1 MKKKVFSGLVLL
13 LLLVIAAAWWL
24 TTSSPGLYSD
34 PAKPRQNTQYTNLL
48 KTYLEIPSIPPDPI
62 TNAII
67 STNGNEIV
75 VSIKDQSIGTN
86 KIKVPVTLHRAGTSN
101 RVSIANGSV
110 VFEMLQTGW
119 IVPTTNF
126 PYSIQ
131 FPGNYYLPTTLEKL
145 DPKKLLPQYKNQLQ
159 FEGDFPTAQLY
170 FLKTNLTDFKIIGYT
185 AFDARTKF
193 TLTTSYSSAI
203 SENSWWFRGS
213 VPIWHQTPL
222 EIATTIATGPCIFY
236 EAAPTIGTEIRHDSG
251 LVKFLGAIDQ
261 GINGW
266 SSSSSSGSE
275 TLRLTVDP
283 TQSSGQNPECTLI
296 FYIFPEAVYLP
307 FDIEALDATGKSIN
321 SLGNSFGGKMLT
333 TKFAGYSKDIKQ
345 LRLKIY
351 PNIHRIIWTL
361 PELPGL
367 PEENRGIAN
376 LFNVKIPYMR
386 FRYEGEY
393 QTALRKLVQ
402 MDMNYLPL
410 TYPNGYF
417 PTYRTNFTAKD
428 LFTEIE
434 SKIPPTP
441 PFANR
446 ILIADSQK
454 NKIELKPPLWQQLI
468 EKAKKLVGFK

>member
-1 MKKKVFSGLVLL
+1 
-13 LLLVIAAAWWL
+13 
-24 TTSSPGLYSD
+24 
-34 PAKPRQNTQYTNLL
+34 
-48 KTYLEIPSIPPDPI
+48 
-62 TNAII
+62 
-67 STNGNEIV
+67 
-75 VSIKDQSIGTN
+75 
-86 KIKVPVTLHRAGTSN
+86 
-101 RVSIANGSV
+101 
-110 VFEMLQTGW
+110 MLQTGW

-145 DPKKLLPQYKNQLQ
+145 DPKKLLPQYKNQLY
-159 FEGDFPTAQLY
+159 FEGDFPSAQFY
-170 FLKTNLTDFKIIGYT
+170 FSKTNLTDFKIIGYT

-222 EIATTIATGPCIFY
+222 EIATTIAIGPCKFY
-236 EAAPTIGTEIRHDSG
+236 EAAPTIGMEIRHDSG
-251 LVKFLGAIDQ
+251 LVKFLGAVDES
-261 GINGW
+261 INGW
-266 SSSSSSGSE
+266 STSSSSGSE
-275 TLRLTVDP
+275 TLRLTFDP
-283 TQSSGQNPECTLI
+283 TQNSGQNPECTLI

-333 TKFAGYSKDIKQ
+333 TKFASHSKDIKK

-376 LFNVKIPYMR
+376 LFDVKIPYMR

-393 QTALRKLVQ
+393 QSALRNLVQ
-402 MDMNYLPL
+402 MDMDYLPL
-410 TYPNGYF
+410 TYSNEYF
-417 PTYRTNFTAKD
+417 PTHRTNFTAKD
-428 LFTEIE
+428 LFKEIE

-441 PFANR
+441 QFANR
-446 ILIADSQK
+446 ILIADYQK

-468 EKAKKLVGFK
+468 EKAKKLVGIK